1 MCRIHFPFYLNVVGY
16 KLKNLDI
23 ALFIAYNKFYLNVVG
38 YKPFPSSLVSYTSF
52 SMFYLNVVG
61 YKQRKVLDRQ
71 ANIRQV
77 LSERSGI

>member
-38 YKPFPSSLVSYTSF
+38 YKLSYLFGS
-52 SMFYLNVVG
+52 Y
-61 YKQRKVLDRQ
+61 RK
-71 ANIRQV
+71 ISV